1 MLDSNVEI
9 DRLNEVQLREFTAA
23 LIKDLKAKQA
33 LIDRLTHEMAIIKR
47 LRFAAKSEQFNTH
60 QKSLFEEDCDADIEA
75 LTQELE
81 PLRQQTSNVNRPGFR
96 GG

>member
-33 LIDRLTHEMAIIKR
+33 LIDRPTHEMEIIKR
-47 LRFAAKSEQFNTH
+47 LRFAAKSEQFNAH
-60 QKSLFEEDCDADIEA
+60 QRSFFVSD
-75 LTQELE
+75 
-81 PLRQQTSNVNRPGFR
+81 P
-96 GG
+96 